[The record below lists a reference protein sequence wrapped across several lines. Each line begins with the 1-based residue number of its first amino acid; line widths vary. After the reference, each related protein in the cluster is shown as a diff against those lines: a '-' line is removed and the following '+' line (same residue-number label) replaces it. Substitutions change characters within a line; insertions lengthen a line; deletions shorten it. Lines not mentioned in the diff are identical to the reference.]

1 MSLKAYHIKIPRR
14 WTLKPRI
21 DLRYKNENDLFRVDI
36 RAYSLYDSKRID
48 VDTGLRI
55 SEKQYEAALNSENP
69 RTENKKI
76 QEKVL
81 AFLMSVKL
89 NAENSIGIKEL
100 KDHYKVIRTNK
111 ESIYESF
118 LKHYQKRLNN
128 NQISQAAI
136 DKAAVESILDHVGNT
151 LMINVKEEKV
161 ERWAKVP
168 FTQITGDVLRNWQI
182 SSTAREIKPLSE
194 TTIAIYSKAFR
205 SFWRSNSPE
214 TVVYPFSRSEGN
226 KSNDGFKIPHGNEN
240 HRALSIEE
248 MRTLIEFDTNEYF
261 NQRAKDIFLLSFY
274 WHGANMSDICT
285 LKWSDQKDK
294 VFQIKRDKNRTK
306 TKKMLFYGITDA
318 TLEIMEKYKG
328 KGDYVFN
335 FLDKKA
341 TNFAEIKRQVSNFTR
356 NINDSLKKIAQTTGI
371 GGSTKKIVDGV
382 EVITWNL
389 STMYARHTR
398 NTMAANQGE
407 DFNIIQQSNQWKS
420 PDMVSN
426 YIGSIASD
434 KLLKYQSNAENLY
447 KDTEKKSKKELEQE
461 AKILEYEKIIFELKK
476 G

>member
-1 MSLKAYHIKIPRR
+1 
-14 WTLKPRI
+14 
-21 DLRYKNENDLFRVDI
+21 
-36 RAYSLYDSKRID
+36 
-48 VDTGLRI
+48 
-55 SEKQYEAALNSENP
+55 
-69 RTENKKI
+69 
-76 QEKVL
+76 
-81 AFLMSVKL
+81 
-89 NAENSIGIKEL
+89 
-100 KDHYKVIRTNK
+100 
-111 ESIYESF
+111 
-118 LKHYQKRLNN
+118 
-128 NQISQAAI
+128 
-136 DKAAVESILDHVGNT
+136 
-151 LMINVKEEKV
+151 MINVKDEKV

-182 SSTAREIKPLSE
+182 SLTSREVKPLSE

-205 SFWRSNSPE
+205 SFWRSNSPD
-214 TVVYPFSRSEGN
+214 TVVYPFRRSEGN

-248 MRTLIEFDTNEYF
+248 MRTLMEFETNEYF

-318 TLEIMEKYKG
+318 TVEIMEKYKG
-328 KGDYVFN
+328 KGNYVFN

-341 TNFAEIKRQVSNFTR
+341 TNIPEIKRQVSNFTR
-356 NINDSLKKIAQTTGI
+356 NINDSLKKIAETTGI
-371 GGSTKKIVDGV
+371 GGSTKKIVNGV
-382 EVITWNL
+382 EYVTCNL

-426 YIGSIASD
+426 YIGSRASD